1 LTQSKEDRRRARDS
15 SLDLDAESL
24 HALAE
29 AFVQLGAKY
38 FDEITERRVFPDVT
52 GSDLQ
57 IRFDE
62 PPPKEGASLKTLI
75 DDCRDVIAGS
85 RHNGHPRFFGYV
97 ASPSTPVG
105 AFADLLASTINPSV
119 TSWRSSP
126 AATQIEQTVVRWL
139 GALIGYDDNAHGL
152 LTSGG
157 SMANLTA
164 LLIAHRNRSKS
175 DVAETGIQNS
185 GPRMTI
191 YASDQVHFSIIKA
204 ADILGLGHES
214 VRLAPTD
221 DRFCVD
227 VAAMR
232 AAIERDRQQ
241 GLKPFCVVGSAGT
254 AATGAIDSL
263 IELGKIAREHDLW
276 FHIDGAYGAPA
287 AMIADQKP
295 AFTGLELADSVS
307 LDPHKW
313 LYTPVDCGCL
323 LFRDAA
329 AARKTFTAEAD
340 YVKVHELAEIESFA
354 FWDYGIELS
363 RRFRALKIWLTLKYY
378 GAQRIAAAIAGDI
391 AIANYMAE
399 CVSRD
404 SEFELL
410 APVQLSICCFR
421 YVPARLRA
429 KLESAIPPTGAQ
441 ASRLHLRN
449 SSNRDGCAPVDDEG
463 ERIESEINRLNE
475 QIMYRVQ
482 RGGQAYLSNAMLRGK
497 FALRA
502 CIINFRTTRADIDLT
517 LQTVRDVARQI
528 EIENGA

>member
-1 LTQSKEDRRRARDS
+1 MTESKEDRLRARNS
-15 SLDLDAESL
+15 SLDLDPESL

-29 AFVQLGAKY
+29 AFVQLGTKY
-38 FDEITERRVFPDVT
+38 FDEVTDRRVFPQLT

-62 PPPKEGASLKTLI
+62 PPPKEGASLKSLI
-75 DDCRDVIAGS
+75 DDCVDVIEGS

-126 AATQIEQTVVRWL
+126 AATQIEQTVVGWL

-164 LLIAHRNRSKS
+164 LLIAHRNRSHS

-221 DRFCVD
+221 ERFCVD
-227 VAAMR
+227 VAALR
-232 AAIERDRQQ
+232 ETIELDRQQ

-263 IELGKIAREHDLW
+263 NELGKIAREYDLW
-276 FHIDGAYGAPA
+276 FHVDGAYGAPA
-287 AMIADQKP
+287 AMIADQKS
-295 AFTGLELADSVS
+295 AFAGLELADSVS

-323 LFRDAA
+323 LFRDAGK
-329 AARKTFTAEAD
+329 ARKTFTAEAD

-363 RRFRALKIWLTLKYY
+363 RRFRALKVWLTFKYY
-378 GAQRIAAAIAGDI
+378 GAQRLAAAIADDI
-391 AIANYMAE
+391 AMANYMAE
-399 CVSRD
+399 CVRRD
-404 SEFELL
+404 AQLELL

-421 YVPARLRA
+421 YVPAMLRTEIEAAATDTERAAVEA
-429 KLESAIPPTGAQ
+429 K
-441 ASRLHLRN
+441 
-449 SSNRDGCAPVDDEG
+449 
-463 ERIESEINRLNE
+463 INRVNE

-528 EIENGA
+528 EIENA

>member
-1 LTQSKEDRRRARDS
+1 LTESEEDKVRARDS

-24 HALAE
+24 DALAE
-29 AFVQLGAKY
+29 GFVQLGTQY
-38 FDEITERRVFPDVT
+38 FGEVTKRRVFPSVT

-62 PPPKEGASLKTLI
+62 PPPGEPASLKTLL
-75 DDCRDVIAGS
+75 DDCRDIIEGS

-105 AFADLLASTINPSV
+105 AFADLLASTLNASV

-126 AATQIEQTVVRWL
+126 SATQIEQTVVRWL
-139 GALIGYDDNAHGL
+139 GSLIGYDENAHGI

-164 LLIAHRNRSKS
+164 LMIAHRSRSS
-175 DVAETGIQNS
+175 ASISETGIHDS
-185 GPRMTI
+185 GPRMMI
-191 YASDQVHFSIIKA
+191 YASDQVHFSITKA
-204 ADILGLGHES
+204 ADILGLGHQS
-214 VRLAPTD
+214 VRLVPTD

-227 VAAMR
+227 LAALR
-232 AAIERDRQQ
+232 ESIQNDREQ

-263 IELGKIAREHDLW
+263 AELATIAGEHDLW
-276 FHIDGAYGAPA
+276 FHVDGAYGAPA
-287 AMIADQKP
+287 AMIDDRRATF
-295 AFTGLELADSVS
+295 AGLELADSVS

-323 LFRDAA
+323 LFRDVAN
-329 AARKTFTAEAD
+329 ARKAFMTEAD
-340 YVKVHELAEIESFA
+340 YVKVIEFANLESFA

-363 RRFRALKIWLTLKYY
+363 RRFRALKVWLTLKYY
-378 GAQRIAAAIAGDI
+378 GANRIAAAIADDV
-391 AIANYMAE
+391 AMANYMAE
-399 CVSRD
+399 CVEHD
-404 SEFELL
+404 SAFELL

-421 YVPARLRA
+421 YVPEQLRA
-429 KLESAIPPTGAQ
+429 RLESAT
-441 ASRLHLRN
+441 H
-449 SSNRDGCAPVDDEG
+449 DDE
-463 ERIESEINRLNE
+463 RQQVESEVNRLNE

-482 RGGQAYLSNAMLRGK
+482 RGGEAYLSNAMLRGK

-502 CIINFRTTRADIDLT
+502 CIINFRTTRRDIDLT

-528 EIENGA
+528 ESGP

>member
-1 LTQSKEDRRRARDS
+1 MAKAKADRARGS
-15 SLDLDAESL
+15 SLDLDSESL

-29 AFVQLGAKY
+29 AFVQLSTEY
-38 FDEITERRVFPDVT
+38 FGSVTNRRVFPEVT
-52 GSDLQ
+52 GPDLRT
-57 IRFDE
+57 RFDE
-62 PPPKEGASLKTLI
+62 LPPQEGGALKTLI
-75 DDCRDVIAGS
+75 QDCHEVIESS

-105 AFADLLASTINPSV
+105 AFADLLASTLNASV

-126 AATQIEQTVVRWL
+126 SATQIEQTVVRWL
-139 GALIGYDDNAHGL
+139 GALIGYDDNASGV

-164 LLIAHRNRSKS
+164 LLIAHRNRSAGVS
-175 DVAETGIQNS
+175 ETGIQNS

-204 ADILGLGHES
+204 AGILGLGHAA
-214 VRLAPTD
+214 VRLVPTD
-221 DRFCVD
+221 ERFSIE
-227 VAAMR
+227 VAALR
-232 AAIERDRQQ
+232 DAIARDREQ
-241 GLKPFCVVGSAGT
+241 GLKPFCVVASAGT

-263 IELGKIAREHDLW
+263 AEIGKIAREHDLW

-287 AMIADQKP
+287 AMIGERRP
-295 AFTGLELADSVS
+295 AFVGLELADSVS

-323 LFRDAA
+323 LLRDAS

-340 YVKVHELAEIESFA
+340 YVKVHESAEIESFA

-363 RRFRALKIWLTLKYY
+363 RRFRALKVWLTLKYY
-378 GAQRIAAAIAGDI
+378 GAQRIAAAIADDI
-391 AIANYMAE
+391 AMANHMAE
-399 CVSRD
+399 CVERD
-404 SEFELL
+404 SQLELL

-421 YVPARLRA
+421 YVPANERA
-429 KLESAIPPTGAQ
+429 ELEAAATEAER
-441 ASRLHLRN
+441 AS
-449 SSNRDGCAPVDDEG
+449 VEQK
-463 ERIESEINRLNE
+463 INRLNE

-502 CIINFRTTRADIDLT
+502 CIINFRTTPADIDLT

-528 EIENGA
+528 ETENGD

>member
-1 LTQSKEDRRRARDS
+1 MTETLKKESRARGS
-15 SLDLDAESL
+15 SLDLDSEDL

-29 AFVQLGAKY
+29 AFVHLSTEY
-38 FDEITERRVFPDVT
+38 FGSVTDRRVFPEVT
-52 GSDLQ
+52 GSELRN
-57 IRFDE
+57 RFDE
-62 PPPKEGASLKTLI
+62 PPPREGTALETLI
-75 DDCRDVIAGS
+75 QDCHEVIQGS

-105 AFADLLASTINPSV
+105 AFADLLASTLNASV

-126 AATQIEQTVVRWL
+126 SATQIEQTVVRWL
-139 GALIGYDDNAHGL
+139 GALIGFDDNASGV

-164 LLIAHRNRSKS
+164 LLIAHRNRSAGVS
-175 DVAETGIQNS
+175 ETGIQNS

-204 ADILGLGHES
+204 AGILGLGHEA
-214 VRLAPTD
+214 VRLVPAD
-221 DRFCVD
+221 DRFCID
-227 VAAMR
+227 VVALR
-232 AAIERDRQQ
+232 ETVERDRAQ

-263 IELGKIAREHDLW
+263 AEIGKIAREHDLW

-287 AMIADQKP
+287 AMIGEKRP
-295 AFTGLELADSVS
+295 AFAGLELADSVS

-323 LFRDAA
+323 LVRDAS

-340 YVKVHELAEIESFA
+340 YVKVHESAEIESFA
-354 FWDYGIELS
+354 FWDHGIELS
-363 RRFRALKIWLTLKYY
+363 RRFRALKVWLTLKYY
-378 GAQRIAAAIAGDI
+378 GAQRIAEAIAGDI
-391 AIANYMAE
+391 AMAKYMAE
-399 CVSRD
+399 SVERD
-404 SEFELL
+404 SQLELL
-410 APVQLSICCFR
+410 AAVQLSICCFR
-421 YVPARLRA
+421 HVPAKHRA
-429 KLESAIPPTGAQ
+429 ELKGA
-441 ASRLHLRN
+441 AT
-449 SSNRDGCAPVDDEG
+449 VT
-463 ERIESEINRLNE
+463 ERALVEQKINRLNE

-482 RGGQAYLSNAMLRGK
+482 RGGHAYLSNAMLRGQ

-502 CIINFRTTRADIDLT
+502 CIINFRTTPADIDLT

-528 EIENGA
+528 EAEDGD